1 MLAALLDLTNLTNAT
16 DPFSFITNVTPCL
29 FPPATDDDTP
39 TDPLPP
45 RVGRF
50 VLSGVVLGSGATGRV
65 YLGFD
70 ADTGQEVAIKQ
81 LKGESSREA
90 PAEVAPHEIVSGHT
104 NVASLL
110 GHYFFRGRHF
120 IVLELCRGGDL
131 FSVAMTAAEGVS
143 MPEDQLA
150 SLMRGM
156 SDGLAHVH
164 ACGVVHR
171 DMKLENL
178 LLDDSGS
185 VKLCD
190 FGLAHVFRRDS
201 NGQPLKEAIKRRSG
215 TKSYTAPE
223 VLATSGDGFYFA
235 EAADVWSLGV
245 CLFSLA
251 FGFFP
256 LDVAHPADWRFG
268 AVLEAQAA
276 GQPTVLAIFALYQQR
291 LPPWSAELLKLLD
304 GMLQIEVSKRWTMRQ
319 VMSSRWLQQP
329 PPPLKTT
336 KSGRQG
342 TSLTSVIDMDLIGV

>member
-16 DPFSFITNVTPCL
+16 DPFSFITNVTTCL

-171 DMKLENL
+171 DIKLENL

-251 FGFFP
+251 
-256 LDVAHPADWRFG
+256 
-268 AVLEAQAA
+268 
-276 GQPTVLAIFALYQQR
+276 LA
-291 LPPWSAELLKLLD
+291 
-304 GMLQIEVSKRWTMRQ
+304 
-319 VMSSRWLQQP
+319 SSRSMWP
-329 PPPLKTT
+329 TPRTGG
-336 KSGRQG
+336 SGQFWRRRRRDSRQCWPSSPCTNRG
-342 TSLTSVIDMDLIGV
+342 CRPARPSYLSCLTACCRSR

>member
-1 MLAALLDLTNLTNAT
+1 M
-16 DPFSFITNVTPCL
+16 
-29 FPPATDDDTP
+29 
-39 TDPLPP
+39 
-45 RVGRF
+45 
-50 VLSGVVLGSGATGRV
+50 
-65 YLGFD
+65 
-70 ADTGQEVAIKQ
+70 
-81 LKGESSREA
+81 
-90 PAEVAPHEIVSGHT
+90 
-104 NVASLL
+104 
-110 GHYFFRGRHF
+110 
-120 IVLELCRGGDL
+120 
-131 FSVAMTAAEGVS
+131 
-143 MPEDQLA
+143 
-150 SLMRGM
+150 
-156 SDGLAHVH
+156 
-164 ACGVVHR
+164 
-171 DMKLENL
+171 
-178 LLDDSGS
+178 
-185 VKLCD
+185 
-190 FGLAHVFRRDS
+190 FRRDS

-268 AVLEAQAA
+268 AIREAQAA
-276 GQPTVLAIFALYQQR
+276 GQPTVPAIFALYQQR

-329 PPPLKTT
+329 PPPPLKTT